1 MGLSMLLNC
10 EVQLFQQVFFS
21 ITIVNVYMIERM
33 QIYSYIAYKLILTL
47 IIIQMIFIAVC
58 ETVLLRYSEEL

>member
-10 EVQLFQQVFFS
+10 EVQLFQQVFS
-21 ITIVNVYMIERM
+21 HHCSQCLHDRM

>member
-1 MGLSMLLNC
+1 
-10 EVQLFQQVFFS
+10 
-21 ITIVNVYMIERM
+21 M